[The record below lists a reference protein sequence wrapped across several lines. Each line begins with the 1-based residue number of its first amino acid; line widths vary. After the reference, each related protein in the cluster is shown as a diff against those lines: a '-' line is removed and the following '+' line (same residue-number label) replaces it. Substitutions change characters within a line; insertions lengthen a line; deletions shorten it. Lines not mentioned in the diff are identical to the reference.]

1 MRFNRAECAPGKS
14 KSHFEMTN
22 VAAVLHERRNMNCC
36 SCGGGHRPPLQQLM
50 AGHFLKFP
58 VCRFAAGM
66 GFFNKAMSE
75 FKFACPVCGQ
85 HIVSDP
91 GMSGAQIEC
100 PTCFQKIIVPQP
112 PAPGSKFI
120 LSATQPIKPRH
131 VPSTLLQRDTPQTAP
146 RKRISPA
153 TFVMLLLICTA
164 GAGIF
169 IVSRKNSNSQNTP
182 AVWTLNLA
190 GAAFPGWNAGGK
202 IHGRAFVCDRAILQ
216 GATLILRQGTNQP
229 ADLALNVAL
238 PPEQGGEWSR
248 KSLNILPDQTNGTPR
263 VTLRWRDG
271 QQQVN
276 EPFANG
282 YAMKLEFGQA
292 AGGRMPG
299 KIYLCLPDVSQSC
312 VAGTFNA
319 EIRKPRQPQPG
330 VR

>member
-1 MRFNRAECAPGKS
+1 M
-14 KSHFEMTN
+14 
-22 VAAVLHERRNMNCC
+22 
-36 SCGGGHRPPLQQLM
+36 
-50 AGHFLKFP
+50 
-58 VCRFAAGM
+58 
-66 GFFNKAMSE
+66 
-75 FKFACPVCGQ
+75 
-85 HIVSDP
+85 SDP

-112 PAPGSKFI
+112 PAPGSKFV
-120 LSATQPIKPRH
+120 LSATQTIKPRAI
-131 VPSTLLQRDTPQTAP
+131 PFTPLQQDSVRAAP

-169 IVSRKNSNSQNTP
+169 IVSRKSSNSQNTP

-190 GAAFPGWNAGGK
+190 GTTFPDWNAGGR
-202 IHGRAFVCDRAILQ
+202 INGRAFVCDRAILQ
-216 GATLILRQGTNQP
+216 GGTLILRQGSNQP
-229 ADLALNVAL
+229 PDLALNVAL
-238 PPEQGGEWSR
+238 PAEQGGELSR

-263 VTLRWRDG
+263 VTLRWREG

-292 AGGRMPG
+292 SGGRMPG

-319 EIRKPRQPQPG
+319 EIRKPRQPQPA
-330 VR
+330 VRRN